1 MPDSELSA
9 GSVVALFI
17 VECREAPMKKVEQL
31 NALAGQ
37 GLEAGIFWA
46 LELTRK
52 SLNQDGRSPSL
63 AVKC

>member
-37 GLEAGIFWA
+37 GLEGDRYF
-46 LELTRK
+46 LGTGTYSKKPEP
-52 SLNQDGRSPSL
+52 GR
-63 AVKC
+63 

>member
-37 GLEAGIFWA
+37 GFRRGPVFSGHWNLLEKA
-46 LELTRK
+46 
-52 SLNQDGRSPSL
+52 
-63 AVKC
+63 